1 LGECLQ
7 DFKTGGYHFGPDAI
21 RGDGGNRILSHFN
34 SRNKFADVIS
44 PNGLASSSLSSLRAK
59 IFSKRRLSPFMCIL
73 RDANFARRKQKMVQD
88 ISAAFRRP
96 ANRGNMADTPLEPA
110 VAQRARKRIA
120 WRLLPFLFLLYMI
133 AFLDRMNV
141 SAAALQ
147 MPHDLGFNDKVVGLG
162 AGMFFIGYMVLEIPG
177 ALIAERWSARRWI
190 ARIMISWG
198 IITALMAFIH
208 TAREFYLVRFLVG
221 AAEAGFFP
229 AVIVYVSHWFRNEDR
244 AKAIAVFYA
253 ASPLSYVVGSPLAG
267 LLLGISWLGLRGWRW
282 LFILEGIPAVVFG
295 VITIFYLTDWPRD
308 AKWLLPAERDWI
320 NGQLENE
327 KRAKQK
333 IRSYTIWQA
342 FAQRDVIL
350 LTLAYFCATTGGYG
364 VAFWL
369 PSILK
374 RLSGQSDMR
383 ITLFAALPYLAGFL
397 AQQLNGWHSDRTLER
412 RWHAAVSIF
421 LCGVSLLLAVIYG
434 SSLAIAV
441 TLFCLV
447 GASYYSFH
455 PCFWAVP
462 TAFLSESAAAAS
474 IGLINSVG
482 NLGGF
487 FGPMMMGYLVNRT
500 HSFTAGLLYLVG
512 SLCLSGILML
522 VVGAGRRS
530 LPRAGQAATS

>member
-1 LGECLQ
+1 
-7 DFKTGGYHFGPDAI
+7 
-21 RGDGGNRILSHFN
+21 
-34 SRNKFADVIS
+34 
-44 PNGLASSSLSSLRAK
+44 
-59 IFSKRRLSPFMCIL
+59 
-73 RDANFARRKQKMVQD
+73 
-88 ISAAFRRP
+88 
-96 ANRGNMADTPLEPA
+96 MADTEHELA
-110 VAQRARKRIA
+110 VARRARKRIA
-120 WRLLPFLFLLYMI
+120 WRLLPFLFLLYII

-162 AGMFFIGYMVLEIPG
+162 AGMFFIGYLVLEIPG

-198 IITALMAFIH
+198 MITALMAFIH
-208 TAREFYLVRFLVG
+208 TAREFYWVRFLVG
-221 AAEAGFFP
+221 AAEAGFLP

-253 ASPLSYVVGSPLAG
+253 ASPLSFVIGSPLAG

-295 VITIFYLTDWPRD
+295 VITIFYLTDWPRE
-308 AKWLLPAERDWI
+308 AKWLQPDERDWI
-320 NGQLENE
+320 DGELEKE
-327 KRAKQK
+327 KQAKQK
-333 IRSYTIWQA
+333 VRSYTIWQA

-364 VAFWL
+364 IAFWL
-369 PSILK
+369 PTILK
-374 RLSGQSDMR
+374 RLSGQSDLR
-383 ITLFAALPYLAGFL
+383 VTLFSALPYLAGFL
-397 AQQLNGWHSDRTLER
+397 VQQLNGWHSDRTRER
-412 RWHAAVSIF
+412 RWHAGVPIF
-421 LCGVSLLLAVIYG
+421 LCGLSLLLAVIFG
-434 SSLAIAV
+434 SNLMLAL
-441 TLFCLV
+441 TLFTLM
-447 GASYYSFH
+447 GACYYAFH

-500 HSFTAGLLYLVG
+500 QSFTTGLLYLVG

-522 VVGAGRRS
+522 VVGAGRRF
-530 LPRAGQAATS
+530 LAADG

>member
-1 LGECLQ
+1 
-7 DFKTGGYHFGPDAI
+7 
-21 RGDGGNRILSHFN
+21 
-34 SRNKFADVIS
+34 
-44 PNGLASSSLSSLRAK
+44 
-59 IFSKRRLSPFMCIL
+59 
-73 RDANFARRKQKMVQD
+73 
-88 ISAAFRRP
+88 
-96 ANRGNMADTPLEPA
+96 MAVTPPEQA

-120 WRLLPFLFLLYMI
+120 WRLLPFLFLLYII

-208 TAREFYLVRFLVG
+208 TAREFYVVRFLVG

-229 AVIVYVSHWFRNEDR
+229 AVIVYVSHWFRYQDR

-253 ASPLSYVVGSPLAG
+253 ANPLSYVIGSPLAG
-267 LLLGISWLGLRGWRW
+267 VLLGISWLGLRGWRW

-295 VITIFYLTDWPRD
+295 IITIFYLTDWPRG
-308 AKWLLPAERDWI
+308 AKWLQPDERDWI
-320 NGQLENE
+320 DGELEKE
-327 KRAKQK
+327 KKAKQK

-364 VAFWL
+364 IAFWL
-369 PSILK
+369 PTILK
-374 RLSGQSDMR
+374 RLSGQSDIR
-383 ITLFAALPYLAGFL
+383 VTLFAALPYLAGFL
-397 AQQLNGWHSDRTLER
+397 LQQVNGWHSDRTWER
-412 RWHAAVSIF
+412 RWHAAVPIF
-421 LCGVSLLLAVIYG
+421 LCGVILMLAVIFGSNLLLAV
-434 SSLAIAV
+434 
-441 TLFCLV
+441 TLFTLV
-447 GASYYSFH
+447 GASYYAFH

-500 HSFTAGLLYLVG
+500 RSFHAGLLYLVG

-522 VVGAGRRS
+522 TVGAGRRA
-530 LPRAGQAATS
+530 LPKRSEIAAG